1 MCLATVENL
10 SLFAL
15 IYLWLIGPHVLPGWE
30 SFIIRLDILT
40 AHDRHI
46 PRRLRIFHYSPWYTY
61 CSRPARIAPVENLS
75 LFALIYLRRETE
87 YRLPGWESFIIR
99 LDILTRHKQACYP
112 RLRIFHYSPWYTYKS
127 WIRTKWWVE
136 NLSLFALIYLL
147 ATK

>member
-99 LDILTRHKQACYP
+99 LDILSPWDWVPPP
-112 RLRIFHYSPWYTYKS
+112 RLRIFHYSPWYTYS
-127 WIRTKWWVE
+127 PQTSLLSAVE
-136 NLSLFALIYLL
+136 NLSLFALIYL
-147 ATK
+147 